1 MYQNV
6 KKSLTAT
13 ALISS
18 ASAFLIGLASTG
30 IMGIGGYF
38 MMEQTMTTGEFI
50 SFTLYLGLMIAP
62 IVQMSNIGRQ
72 LTEAMAG
79 LDRTQ
84 ELLNMSEE
92 DDPEVRVNSLAS
104 VVGDIEFKDVS
115 FGYEK
120 SKEVLHSLSFKAP
133 AGSVT
138 ALVGSSGSGKS
149 TIAGLVATF
158 LNPDSGDVH
167 INDIDTTKNAQKTRK
182 HIGYIPEN
190 VNLYPYLS
198 GLENLDYFCKLAGLK
213 YSKSELEN
221 YLNICGLQSEAQH
234 KKVSSYSKGMRQK
247 IGIAIAYA
255 KKATVYLLDEPASG
269 LDPLASNELS
279 ILLKKL
285 ASEGATI
292 LMASHDIFRV
302 REVCDRIGILKN
314 GILVKELKSKDVSAN
329 ELETLYLKFMQN

>member
-1 MYQNV
+1 MIQIQNV
-6 KKSLTAT
+6 SKSFKGTSAIKNLT
-13 ALISS
+13 LKVDK
-18 ASAFLIGLASTG
+18 
-30 IMGIGGYF
+30 
-38 MMEQTMTTGEFI
+38 GEI
-50 SFTLYLGLMIAP
+50 LGLLGA
-62 IVQMSNIGRQ
+62 NG
-72 LTEAMAG
+72 A
-79 LDRTQ
+79 
-84 ELLNMSEE
+84 
-92 DDPEVRVNSLAS
+92 
-104 VVGDIEFKDVS
+104 
-115 FGYEK
+115 
-120 SKEVLHSLSFKAP
+120 
-133 AGSVT
+133 
-138 ALVGSSGSGKS
+138 GKS
-149 TIAGLVATF
+149 TTINMLLGF

-167 INDIDTTKNAQKTRK
+167 INDIDTTKNAKKTRK

-234 KKVSSYSKGMRQK
+234 KKVSGYSKGMRQK
-247 IGIAIAYA
+247 VGIAIAYA

-302 REVCDRIGILKN
+302 REVCNRIGILKN